1 MHRALLLAAALPL
14 ACLRADDALP
24 PIPSGPPMHALLT
37 AQIAAER
44 SEFWAVDS
52 SETRF
57 ASLGELYAAKPDEA
71 ARTALGLAFWAQ
83 RNASFESVTGMHALR
98 DTRDDLEHS
107 AATVAR
113 VLRTRPAAGGGGG
126 GGGARCLN
134 IAAGIGREAAHALA
148 PGGCDV
154 LDLLEPQA
162 AYAEVARARVP
173 AARLGR
179 VFTALAQDHDF
190 GADKYDVI
198 FVGWCVQFIPD
209 GAFVALMRRAA
220 GALREGGVLIVKD
233 NVSDFADAV

>member
-14 ACLRADDALP
+14 ACLRAHDAPAPAPAGAAL
-24 PIPSGPPMHALLT
+24 HALLT

-44 SEFWAVDS
+44 GEFWAVDS

-57 ASLGELYAAKPDEA
+57 NSLGELYAAKPDEA
-71 ARTALGLAFWAQ
+71 ARTALALAFWAQ
-83 RNASFESVTGMHALR
+83 RNASFESVTGMQALR
-98 DTRDDLEHS
+98 DTRDDLEHT

-113 VLRTRPAAGGGGG
+113 VLRTRPAAAGSDGGS
-126 GGGARCLN
+126 RCLN
-134 IAAGIGREAAHALA
+134 IAAGSGREAAHALA
-148 PGGCDV
+148 PGGCDS

-190 GADKYDVI
+190 GADTYDVI
-198 FVGWCVQFIPD
+198 CVGWGVQFIPD
-209 GAFVALMRRAA
+209 EAFGALMRRAA